1 MMSEINYL
9 IRAYLFIVNLDAY
22 LFTPEQ
28 VHLPMQHP
36 NQHDLGGGEV
46 RPNLDSIA
54 AVTG

>member
-46 RPNLDSIA
+46 RPNLASIA